1 MSDSQISDSR
11 KLFSFSSH
19 DTFTATMAT
28 PRPNISLKARLA
40 WKYFFEAGW
49 AVVKT
54 ADNCYICTD
63 ESLDLSTATI
73 FPDEDAFVSWLE
85 TVCTEYLNDDPVGF
99 LACFVRIPELITEPV
114 AAVIKLVIEK
124 SS

>member
-1 MSDSQISDSR
+1 M
-11 KLFSFSSH
+11 
-19 DTFTATMAT
+19 TFTAMMAT
-28 PRPNISLKARLA
+28 PPPNLSLKARLA

-49 AVVKT
+49 AVVHT
-54 ADNCYICTD
+54 GDGSYIVTD
-63 ESLDLSTATI
+63 ESLDLTTATV

-85 TVCTEYLNDDPVGF
+85 AVCSEHFNDDPVGF
-99 LACFVRIPELITEPV
+99 LRGFVRVPELITEPV